1 MQQIYEVTLILA
13 TLSGCLQI
21 FCDLIWITL
30 KIFLKNLNCKLL
42 LTIGKETTYFVE
54 VKILCKCWK
63 YNF

>member
-1 MQQIYEVTLILA
+1 MQQIYEVTLILI
-13 TLSGCLQI
+13 TLSGGLQI

-30 KIFLKNLNCKLL
+30 KKILKNLNCELL
-42 LTIGKETTYFVE
+42 LTIGKETTCFIE